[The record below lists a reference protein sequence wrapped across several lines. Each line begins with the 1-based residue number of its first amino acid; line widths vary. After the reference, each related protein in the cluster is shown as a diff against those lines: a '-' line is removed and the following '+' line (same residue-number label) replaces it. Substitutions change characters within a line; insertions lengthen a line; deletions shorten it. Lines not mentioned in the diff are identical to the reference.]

1 MKPTDFQVAG
11 IFPTPIYIAQR
22 ETEFDNTVLS
32 ATEQKE
38 IEEIIENGMM
48 ETNDTHP
55 ELRTMSKNK
64 YIFNDGKLKDI
75 KEFCEDHIDNYVKEV
90 MNPRDDLEFYITQSW
105 LNYTKLGGSHG
116 MHTHQNSMISGVF
129 YLSSSKGNGLSFF
142 DPNMRIKRILKIE
155 SSLENP
161 SQWSGEV
168 ITAGLDTNKLVLF
181 PSWLGHA
188 VDPNPEQTT
197 TRLSLAFNVFFAG
210 TIGIE
215 NDLTELIL
223 K

>member
-22 ETEFDNTVLS
+22 EIGLDNSGLTE
-32 ATEQKE
+32 TEDKE

-48 ETNDTHP
+48 STNDTHP
-55 ELRTMSKNK
+55 ELRSMSEDK
-64 YIFNDGKLKDI
+64 YIFNDKLQDI

-90 MNPRDDLEFYITQSW
+90 HNPRKDLEFYITQSW

-116 MHTHQNSMISGVF
+116 MHTHQNSWISGVF
-129 YLSSSKGNGLSFF
+129 YLSAPEGNGISFY
-142 DPNMRIKRILKIE
+142 DPNMRIKRILKID

-161 SQWSGEV
+161 SQWQGEK
-168 ITAGLDTNKLVLF
+168 ITVPLETNQLVLF

-188 VDPNPEQTT
+188 VDPNPEQNI
-197 TRLSLAFNVFFAG
+197 TRLSLAFNVFFTG
-210 TIGIE
+210 PIGIE
-215 NDLTELIL
+215 SDLTELIL

>member
-1 MKPTDFQVAG
+1 MKPTDFQIAG

-22 ETEFDNTVLS
+22 EIGLDNSGLTE
-32 ATEQKE
+32 TEDKE

-48 ETNDTHP
+48 ATNDTHP
-55 ELRTMSKNK
+55 ELRSMSEDK
-64 YIFNDGKLKDI
+64 YIFNDKLQDI

-90 MNPRDDLEFYITQSW
+90 HNPRKDLEFYITQSW

-116 MHTHQNSMISGVF
+116 MHTHQNSWISGVF
-129 YLSSSKGNGLSFF
+129 YLSAPEGNGICFY
-142 DPNMRIKRILKIE
+142 DPNMRIKRILKID

-161 SQWSGEV
+161 SQWSGEKINV
-168 ITAGLDTNKLVLF
+168 PLETNKLVLF

-197 TRLSLAFNVFFAG
+197 TRLSLAFNVFFSG

-215 NDLTELIL
+215 SDLTELIL

>member
-22 ETEFDNTVLS
+22 EIGLDNSGLTE
-32 ATEQKE
+32 TEDKE

-48 ETNDTHP
+48 ATNDTHP
-55 ELRTMSKNK
+55 ELRSMSEDK
-64 YIFNDGKLKDI
+64 YIFNDKLQDI

-90 MNPRDDLEFYITQSW
+90 HNPRKDLEFYITQSW

-116 MHTHQNSMISGVF
+116 MHNHQNSFISGVF
-129 YLSSSKGNGLSFF
+129 YLSAPEGNGISFY
-142 DPNMRIKRILKIE
+142 DPNMRIKRILKID

-161 SQWSGEV
+161 SQWQGEK
-168 ITAGLDTNKLVLF
+168 ITVPLETNQLVLF

-197 TRLSLAFNVFFAG
+197 TRLSLAFNVFFTG
-210 TIGIE
+210 PIGIE
-215 NDLTELIL
+215 SDLTELIL

>member
-22 ETEFDNTVLS
+22 EIGLDNSGLTE
-32 ATEQKE
+32 TEDKE

-48 ETNDTHP
+48 ATNDTHP
-55 ELRTMSKNK
+55 ELRSMSEDK
-64 YIFNDGKLKDI
+64 YIFNDKLQDI

-90 MNPRDDLEFYITQSW
+90 HNPRKDLEFYITQSW

-116 MHTHQNSMISGVF
+116 MHTHQNSWISGVF
-129 YLSSSKGNGLSFF
+129 YLSAPEGNGICFY
-142 DPNMRIKRILKIE
+142 DPNMRIKRILKID

-161 SQWSGEV
+161 SQWSGEK
-168 ITAGLDTNKLVLF
+168 ITVPLKTNQLVLF

-197 TRLSLAFNVFFAG
+197 TRLSLAFNVFFTG
-210 TIGIE
+210 PIGIE
-215 NDLTELIL
+215 SDLTELIL

>member
-22 ETEFDNTVLS
+22 EIGLDNSGLTE
-32 ATEQKE
+32 TEDKE

-48 ETNDTHP
+48 ATNDTHP
-55 ELRTMSKNK
+55 ELRSMSEDK
-64 YIFNDGKLKDI
+64 YIFNDKLQDI

-90 MNPRDDLEFYITQSW
+90 HNPRKDLEFYITQSW

-116 MHTHQNSMISGVF
+116 MHTHQNSWISGVF
-129 YLSSSKGNGLSFF
+129 YLSAPEGNGICFY
-142 DPNMRIKRILKIE
+142 DPNMRIKRILKID

-161 SQWSGEV
+161 SQWQGEK
-168 ITAGLDTNKLVLF
+168 ITVPLKTNQLVLF

-197 TRLSLAFNVFFAG
+197 TRLSLAFNVFFTG
-210 TIGIE
+210 PIGIE
-215 NDLTELIL
+215 SDLTELIL

>member
-1 MKPTDFQVAG
+1 MKPTDFQIAG

-22 ETEFDNTVLS
+22 EIGLDNSVLS

-48 ETNDTHP
+48 ATNDTHP
-55 ELRTMSKNK
+55 ELRSMSEDK
-64 YIFNDGKLKDI
+64 YIFNDKLQDI

-90 MNPRDDLEFYITQSW
+90 HNPRKDLEFYITQSW

-116 MHTHQNSMISGVF
+116 MHTHQNSWISGVF
-129 YLSSSKGNGLSFF
+129 YLSAPEGNGISFY
-142 DPNMRIKRILKIE
+142 DPNMRIKRILKID

-161 SQWSGEV
+161 SQWQGEK
-168 ITAGLDTNKLVLF
+168 ITVPLETNQLVLF

-197 TRLSLAFNVFFAG
+197 TRLSLAFNVFFTG
-210 TIGIE
+210 PIGIE
-215 NDLTELIL
+215 SDLTELIL

>member
-22 ETEFDNTVLS
+22 EIGLDNSGLTE
-32 ATEQKE
+32 TEDKE

-48 ETNDTHP
+48 ATNDTHP
-55 ELRTMSKNK
+55 ELRSMSEDK
-64 YIFNDGKLKDI
+64 YIFNDKLQDI

-90 MNPRDDLEFYITQSW
+90 HNPRKDLEFYITQSW

-129 YLSSSKGNGLSFF
+129 YLSSPKGNGLSFF
-142 DPNMRIKRILKIE
+142 DPNMRIKRILKID

-161 SQWSGEV
+161 SQWQGEK
-168 ITAGLDTNKLVLF
+168 ITVPLETNQLVLF

-197 TRLSLAFNVFFAG
+197 TRLSLAFNVFFTG
-210 TIGIE
+210 PIGIE
-215 NDLTELIL
+215 SDLTELIL

>member
-22 ETEFDNTVLS
+22 EIGLDNSGLTE
-32 ATEQKE
+32 TEDKE
-38 IEEIIENGMM
+38 IEEIIEHGMM
-48 ETNDTHP
+48 ATNDTHP
-55 ELRTMSKNK
+55 ELRSMSEDK
-64 YIFNDGKLKDI
+64 YIFNDKLQDI

-90 MNPRDDLEFYITQSW
+90 HNPRKDLEFYITQSW

-116 MHTHQNSMISGVF
+116 MHTHQNSWISGVF
-129 YLSSSKGNGLSFF
+129 YLSAPEGNGICFY
-142 DPNMRIKRILKIE
+142 DPNMRIKRILKID

-161 SQWSGEV
+161 SQWSGEKINV
-168 ITAGLDTNKLVLF
+168 PLETNKLVLF

-215 NDLTELIL
+215 SDLTELIL

>member
-22 ETEFDNTVLS
+22 EIGLDNSGLTE
-32 ATEQKE
+32 TEDKE
-38 IEEIIENGMM
+38 IEEIIEHGMM
-48 ETNDTHP
+48 ATNDTHP
-55 ELRTMSKNK
+55 ELRSMSEDK
-64 YIFNDGKLKDI
+64 YIFNDKLQDI

-90 MNPRDDLEFYITQSW
+90 HNPRKDLEFYITQSW

-116 MHTHQNSMISGVF
+116 MHTHQNSWISGVF
-129 YLSSSKGNGLSFF
+129 YLSAPEGNGICFY
-142 DPNMRIKRILKIE
+142 DPNMRIKRILKID

-161 SQWSGEV
+161 SQWQGEK
-168 ITAGLDTNKLVLF
+168 ITVPLETNQLVLF

-197 TRLSLAFNVFFAG
+197 TRLSLAFNVFFTG
-210 TIGIE
+210 PIGIE
-215 NDLTELIL
+215 SDLTELIL

>member
-22 ETEFDNTVLS
+22 EIGLDNSGLTE
-32 ATEQKE
+32 TEDKE

-48 ETNDTHP
+48 ATNDTHP
-55 ELRTMSKNK
+55 ELRSMSEDK
-64 YIFNDGKLKDI
+64 YIFNDKLQDI

-90 MNPRDDLEFYITQSW
+90 HNPRKDLEFYITQSW

-116 MHTHQNSMISGVF
+116 MHTHQNSWISGVF
-129 YLSSSKGNGLSFF
+129 YLSAPEGNGICFY
-142 DPNMRIKRILKIE
+142 DPNMRIKRILKID

-161 SQWSGEV
+161 SQWQGEKLTV
-168 ITAGLDTNKLVLF
+168 PLKTNQLVLF

-197 TRLSLAFNVFFAG
+197 TRLSLAFNVFFTG
-210 TIGIE
+210 PIGIE
-215 NDLTELIL
+215 SDLTELIL

>member
-22 ETEFDNTVLS
+22 EIGLDNSGLTE
-32 ATEQKE
+32 TEDKE

-48 ETNDTHP
+48 ATNDTHP
-55 ELRTMSKNK
+55 ELRSMSEDK
-64 YIFNDGKLKDI
+64 YIFNDKLQDI

-90 MNPRDDLEFYITQSW
+90 HNPRKDLEFYITQSW

-116 MHTHQNSMISGVF
+116 MHTHQNSWISGVF
-129 YLSSSKGNGLSFF
+129 CLSAPEGNGICFY
-142 DPNMRIKRILKIE
+142 DPNMRIKRILKID

-161 SQWSGEV
+161 SQWQGEK
-168 ITAGLDTNKLVLF
+168 ITVPLETNQLVLF

-188 VDPNPEQTT
+188 VDPNSEQTT
-197 TRLSLAFNVFFAG
+197 TRLSLAFNVFFTG
-210 TIGIE
+210 SIGIE
-215 NDLTELIL
+215 SDLTELIL

>member
-22 ETEFDNTVLS
+22 EIGLDNSGLTE
-32 ATEQKE
+32 TEDKE

-48 ETNDTHP
+48 ATNDTHP
-55 ELRTMSKNK
+55 ELRSMSEDK
-64 YIFNDGKLKDI
+64 YIFNDKLQDI

-90 MNPRDDLEFYITQSW
+90 HNPRKDLEFYITQSW

-116 MHTHQNSMISGVF
+116 MHTHQNSWISGVF
-129 YLSSSKGNGLSFF
+129 YLSAPEGNGICFY
-142 DPNMRIKRILKIE
+142 DPNMRIKRILKID

-161 SQWSGEV
+161 SQWQGEK
-168 ITAGLDTNKLVLF
+168 ITVPLETNQLVLF

-197 TRLSLAFNVFFAG
+197 TRLSLAFNVFFTG

-215 NDLTELIL
+215 SDLTELIL

>member
-22 ETEFDNTVLS
+22 EIGLDNSGLTE
-32 ATEQKE
+32 TEDKE

-48 ETNDTHP
+48 ATNDTHP
-55 ELRTMSKNK
+55 ELRSMSEDK
-64 YIFNDGKLKDI
+64 YIFNDKLQDI

-90 MNPRDDLEFYITQSW
+90 HNPRKDLEFYITQSW

-116 MHTHQNSMISGVF
+116 MHTHQNSWISGVF
-129 YLSSSKGNGLSFF
+129 YLSAPEGNGICFY
-142 DPNMRIKRILKIE
+142 DPNMRIKRILKID

-161 SQWSGEV
+161 SQWQGEK
-168 ITAGLDTNKLVLF
+168 ITVPLETNQLVLF

-188 VDPNPEQTT
+188 VDPNPEQNI
-197 TRLSLAFNVFFAG
+197 TRLSLAFNVFFTG
-210 TIGIE
+210 PIGIE
-215 NDLTELIL
+215 SDLTELIL

>member
-1 MKPTDFQVAG
+1 MKPTDFQIAG

-22 ETEFDNTVLS
+22 EIGLDNSGLTE
-32 ATEQKE
+32 TEDKE
-38 IEEIIENGMM
+38 IEEIIEHGMM
-48 ETNDTHP
+48 ATNDTHP
-55 ELRTMSKNK
+55 ELRSMSEDK
-64 YIFNDGKLKDI
+64 YIFNDKLQDI

-90 MNPRDDLEFYITQSW
+90 HNPRKDLEFYITQSW

-116 MHTHQNSMISGVF
+116 MHTHQNSWISGVF
-129 YLSSSKGNGLSFF
+129 YLSAPEGNGICFY
-142 DPNMRIKRILKIE
+142 DPNMRIKRILKID

-161 SQWSGEV
+161 SQWQGEKLTV
-168 ITAGLDTNKLVLF
+168 PLKTNQLVLF

-197 TRLSLAFNVFFAG
+197 TRLSLAFNVFFTG
-210 TIGIE
+210 PIGIE
-215 NDLTELIL
+215 SDLTELIL

>member
-22 ETEFDNTVLS
+22 EIGLDNSGLTE
-32 ATEQKE
+32 TEDKE

-48 ETNDTHP
+48 ATNDTHP
-55 ELRTMSKNK
+55 ELRSMSEDK
-64 YIFNDGKLKDI
+64 YIFNDKLQDI

-90 MNPRDDLEFYITQSW
+90 HNPRKDLEFYITQSW

-116 MHTHQNSMISGVF
+116 MHTHQNSWISGVF
-129 YLSSSKGNGLSFF
+129 YLSAPEGNGICFY
-142 DPNMRIKRILKIE
+142 DPNMRIKRILKID

-161 SQWSGEV
+161 SQWSGEK
-168 ITAGLDTNKLVLF
+168 ITVPLETNKLVLF

-197 TRLSLAFNVFFAG
+197 TRLSLAFNVFFTG

-215 NDLTELIL
+215 SDLTELIL

>member
-1 MKPTDFQVAG
+1 
-11 IFPTPIYIAQR
+11 
-22 ETEFDNTVLS
+22 
-32 ATEQKE
+32 
-38 IEEIIENGMM
+38 
-48 ETNDTHP
+48 
-55 ELRTMSKNK
+55 
-64 YIFNDGKLKDI
+64 
-75 KEFCEDHIDNYVKEV
+75 
-90 MNPRDDLEFYITQSW
+90 
-105 LNYTKLGGSHG
+105 
-116 MHTHQNSMISGVF
+116 
-129 YLSSSKGNGLSFF
+129 
-142 DPNMRIKRILKIE
+142 MRIKRILKIE

-161 SQWSGEV
+161 SQWSGEKLTV
-168 ITAGLDTNKLVLF
+168 PLETNQLVLF

>member
-22 ETEFDNTVLS
+22 EIGLDNSGLTE
-32 ATEQKE
+32 TEDKE
-38 IEEIIENGMM
+38 IEGIIEQGMM
-48 ETNDTHP
+48 ATNDTHP
-55 ELRTMSKNK
+55 ELRSMSEDK
-64 YIFNDGKLKDI
+64 YIFNDKLQDI

-90 MNPRDDLEFYITQSW
+90 HNPRKDLEFYITQSW

-116 MHTHQNSMISGVF
+116 MHTHQNSWISGVF
-129 YLSSSKGNGLSFF
+129 YLSAPEGNGISFY
-142 DPNMRIKRILKIE
+142 DPNMRIKRILKID

-161 SQWSGEV
+161 SQWQGEKLTV
-168 ITAGLDTNKLVLF
+168 PLKTNQLVLF

-188 VDPNPEQTT
+188 VDPNPEQNI
-197 TRLSLAFNVFFAG
+197 TRLSLAFNVFFTG
-210 TIGIE
+210 SIGIE
-215 NDLTELIL
+215 SDLTELIL

>member
-22 ETEFDNTVLS
+22 EIGLDNSGLTE
-32 ATEQKE
+32 TEDKE

-48 ETNDTHP
+48 ATNDTHP
-55 ELRTMSKNK
+55 ELRSMSEDK
-64 YIFNDGKLKDI
+64 YIFNDKLQDI

-90 MNPRDDLEFYITQSW
+90 HNPRKDLEFYITQSW

-116 MHTHQNSMISGVF
+116 MHTHQNSWISGVF
-129 YLSSSKGNGLSFF
+129 YLSAPEGNGICFY
-142 DPNMRIKRILKIE
+142 DPNMRIKRILKID

-161 SQWSGEV
+161 SQWSGEKINV
-168 ITAGLDTNKLVLF
+168 PLETNKLVLF

-197 TRLSLAFNVFFAG
+197 TRLSLAFNVFFTG
-210 TIGIE
+210 PIGIE
-215 NDLTELIL
+215 SDLTELIL

>member
-1 MKPTDFQVAG
+1 MKPTDFQIAG
-11 IFPTPIYIAQR
+11 IYPTPIYIAQR
-22 ETEFDNTVLS
+22 EIGLDNSGLTE
-32 ATEQKE
+32 TEDKE
-38 IEEIIENGMM
+38 IEEIIEHGMM
-48 ETNDTHP
+48 ATNDTHP
-55 ELRTMSKNK
+55 ELRSMSEDK
-64 YIFNDGKLKDI
+64 YIFNDKLQDI

-90 MNPRDDLEFYITQSW
+90 HNPRKDLEFYITQSW

-116 MHTHQNSMISGVF
+116 MHTHQNSWISGVF
-129 YLSSSKGNGLSFF
+129 YLSAQEGNGICFY
-142 DPNMRIKRILKIE
+142 DPNMRIKRILKID

-161 SQWSGEV
+161 SQWQGEK
-168 ITAGLDTNKLVLF
+168 ITVPLETNQLVLF

-215 NDLTELIL
+215 SDLTELIL

>member
-22 ETEFDNTVLS
+22 EIGLDNSGLTE
-32 ATEQKE
+32 TEDKE

-48 ETNDTHP
+48 ATNDTHP
-55 ELRTMSKNK
+55 ELRSMSEDK
-64 YIFNDGKLKDI
+64 YIFNDKLQDI

-90 MNPRDDLEFYITQSW
+90 HNPRKDLEFYITQSW

-116 MHTHQNSMISGVF
+116 MHTHQNSWISGVF
-129 YLSSSKGNGLSFF
+129 YLSAPEGNGISFY
-142 DPNMRIKRILKIE
+142 DPNMRIKRILKID

-161 SQWSGEV
+161 SQWQGEK
-168 ITAGLDTNKLVLF
+168 ITVPLETNQLVLF

-197 TRLSLAFNVFFAG
+197 TRLSLAFNVFFTG
-210 TIGIE
+210 PIGIE
-215 NDLTELIL
+215 SDLTELIL

>member
-22 ETEFDNTVLS
+22 EIGLDNSGLTE
-32 ATEQKE
+32 TEDKE

-48 ETNDTHP
+48 ATNDTHP
-55 ELRTMSKNK
+55 ELRSMSEDK
-64 YIFNDGKLKDI
+64 YIFNDKLQDI

-90 MNPRDDLEFYITQSW
+90 HNPRKDLEFYITQSW

-116 MHTHQNSMISGVF
+116 MHTHQNSWISGVF
-129 YLSSSKGNGLSFF
+129 YLSAPEGNGISFY
-142 DPNMRIKRILKIE
+142 DPNMRIKRILKID

-161 SQWSGEV
+161 SQWSGEK
-168 ITAGLDTNKLVLF
+168 ITVPLKTNQLVLF

-197 TRLSLAFNVFFAG
+197 TRLSLAFNVFFTG
-210 TIGIE
+210 PIGIE
-215 NDLTELIL
+215 SDLTELIL

>member
-22 ETEFDNTVLS
+22 EIGLDNSGLTE
-32 ATEQKE
+32 TEDKE
-38 IEEIIENGMM
+38 IEGIIEQGMM
-48 ETNDTHP
+48 ATNDTHP
-55 ELRTMSKNK
+55 ELRSMSEDK
-64 YIFNDGKLKDI
+64 YIFNDKLQDI

-90 MNPRDDLEFYITQSW
+90 HNPRKDLEFYITQSW

-116 MHTHQNSMISGVF
+116 MHTHQNSWISGVF
-129 YLSSSKGNGLSFF
+129 YLSAPEGNGICFY
-142 DPNMRIKRILKIE
+142 DPNMRIKRILKID

-161 SQWSGEV
+161 SQWQGEK
-168 ITAGLDTNKLVLF
+168 ITVPLETNQLVLF

-197 TRLSLAFNVFFAG
+197 TRLSLAFNVFFTG
-210 TIGIE
+210 PIGIE
-215 NDLTELIL
+215 SDLTELIL

>member
-22 ETEFDNTVLS
+22 EIGLDNSGLTE
-32 ATEQKE
+32 TEDKE

-48 ETNDTHP
+48 ATNDTHP
-55 ELRTMSKNK
+55 ELRSMSEDK
-64 YIFNDGKLKDI
+64 YIFNDKLQDI

-90 MNPRDDLEFYITQSW
+90 HNPRKDLEFYITQSW

-116 MHTHQNSMISGVF
+116 MHTHQNSWISGVF
-129 YLSSSKGNGLSFF
+129 YLSAPEGNGISFY
-142 DPNMRIKRILKIE
+142 DPNMRIKRILKID

-161 SQWSGEV
+161 SQWQGEK
-168 ITAGLDTNKLVLF
+168 ITVPLKTNQLVLF

-188 VDPNPEQTT
+188 VDPNPEQNI
-197 TRLSLAFNVFFAG
+197 TRLSLAFNVFFTG
-210 TIGIE
+210 PIGIE
-215 NDLTELIL
+215 SDLTELIL

>member
-1 MKPTDFQVAG
+1 MKPTDFQIAG

-22 ETEFDNTVLS
+22 EIGLDNSGLTE
-32 ATEQKE
+32 TEDKE

-48 ETNDTHP
+48 ATNDTHP
-55 ELRTMSKNK
+55 ELRSMSEDK
-64 YIFNDGKLKDI
+64 YIFNDKLQDI

-90 MNPRDDLEFYITQSW
+90 HNPRKDLEFYITQSW

-129 YLSSSKGNGLSFF
+129 YLSSPKGNGLSFF
-142 DPNMRIKRILKIE
+142 DPNMRIKRILKID

-161 SQWSGEV
+161 SQWQGEK
-168 ITAGLDTNKLVLF
+168 ITVPLETNQLVLF

-197 TRLSLAFNVFFAG
+197 TRLSLAFNVFFTG
-210 TIGIE
+210 PIGIE
-215 NDLTELIL
+215 SDLTELIL

>member
-22 ETEFDNTVLS
+22 EIGLDNSGLTE
-32 ATEQKE
+32 TEDKE

-48 ETNDTHP
+48 ATNDTHP
-55 ELRTMSKNK
+55 ELRSMSEDK
-64 YIFNDGKLKDI
+64 YIFNDKLQDI

-90 MNPRDDLEFYITQSW
+90 HNPRKDLEFYITQSW

-116 MHTHQNSMISGVF
+116 MHTHQNSWISGVF
-129 YLSSSKGNGLSFF
+129 YLSAPEGNGICFY
-142 DPNMRIKRILKIE
+142 DPNMRIKRILKID

-161 SQWSGEV
+161 SQWQGEK
-168 ITAGLDTNKLVLF
+168 ITVPLKTNQLVLF

-188 VDPNPEQTT
+188 VDPNPEQNM
-197 TRLSLAFNVFFAG
+197 TRLSLAFNVFFTG
-210 TIGIE
+210 PIGIE
-215 NDLTELIL
+215 SDLTELIL

>member
-22 ETEFDNTVLS
+22 EIGLDNSGLTE
-32 ATEQKE
+32 TEDKE

-48 ETNDTHP
+48 ATNDTHP
-55 ELRTMSKNK
+55 ELRSMSEDK
-64 YIFNDGKLKDI
+64 YIFNDKLQDI

-90 MNPRDDLEFYITQSW
+90 HNPRKDLEFYITQSW

-116 MHTHQNSMISGVF
+116 MHTHQNSWISGVF
-129 YLSSSKGNGLSFF
+129 YLSAPEGNGISFY
-142 DPNMRIKRILKIE
+142 DPNMRIKRILKID

-161 SQWSGEV
+161 SQWSGEKINV
-168 ITAGLDTNKLVLF
+168 PLETNKLVLF

-197 TRLSLAFNVFFAG
+197 TRLSLAFNVFFSG

-215 NDLTELIL
+215 SDLTELIL

>member
-22 ETEFDNTVLS
+22 EIGLDNSGLTE
-32 ATEQKE
+32 TEDKE
-38 IEEIIENGMM
+38 IEEIIEHGMM
-48 ETNDTHP
+48 ATNDTHP
-55 ELRTMSKNK
+55 ELRSMSEDK
-64 YIFNDGKLKDI
+64 YIFNDKLQDI

-90 MNPRDDLEFYITQSW
+90 HNPRKDLEFYITQSW

-116 MHTHQNSMISGVF
+116 MHTHQNSWISGVF
-129 YLSSSKGNGLSFF
+129 YLSAPEGNGISFY
-142 DPNMRIKRILKIE
+142 DPNMIIKRILKID

-161 SQWSGEV
+161 SQWQGEKLTV
-168 ITAGLDTNKLVLF
+168 PLKTNQLVLF

-188 VDPNPEQTT
+188 VDPNPEQNI
-197 TRLSLAFNVFFAG
+197 TRLSLAFNVFFTG
-210 TIGIE
+210 PIGIE
-215 NDLTELIL
+215 SDLTELIL

>member
-1 MKPTDFQVAG
+1 MKPTDFQIAG

-22 ETEFDNTVLS
+22 EIGLDNSGLTE
-32 ATEQKE
+32 TEDKE
-38 IEEIIENGMM
+38 IEDIIENGMM
-48 ETNDTHP
+48 ATNDTHP
-55 ELRTMSKNK
+55 ELRSMSEDK
-64 YIFNDGKLKDI
+64 YIFNDKLQDI

-90 MNPRDDLEFYITQSW
+90 HNPRKDLEFYITQSW

-116 MHTHQNSMISGVF
+116 MHTHQNSWISGVF
-129 YLSSSKGNGLSFF
+129 YLSAPEGNGISFY
-142 DPNMRIKRILKIE
+142 DPNMRIKRILKID

-161 SQWSGEV
+161 SQWSGEKINV
-168 ITAGLDTNKLVLF
+168 PLETNKLVLF

-197 TRLSLAFNVFFAG
+197 TRLSLAFNVFFTG
-210 TIGIE
+210 PIGIE
-215 NDLTELIL
+215 SDLTELIL

>member
-22 ETEFDNTVLS
+22 EIGLDNSGLTE
-32 ATEQKE
+32 TEDKE
-38 IEEIIENGMM
+38 IEEIIEHGMM
-48 ETNDTHP
+48 ATNDTHP
-55 ELRTMSKNK
+55 ELRSMSEDK
-64 YIFNDGKLKDI
+64 YIFNDKLQDI

-90 MNPRDDLEFYITQSW
+90 HNPRKDLEFYITQSW

-116 MHTHQNSMISGVF
+116 MHTHQNSWISGVF
-129 YLSSSKGNGLSFF
+129 YLSAPEGNGICFY
-142 DPNMRIKRILKIE
+142 DPNMRIKRILKID

-161 SQWSGEV
+161 SQWQGEK
-168 ITAGLDTNKLVLF
+168 ITVPLKTNQLVLF

-197 TRLSLAFNVFFAG
+197 TRLSLAFNVFFTG
-210 TIGIE
+210 PIGIE
-215 NDLTELIL
+215 SDLTELIL

>member
-1 MKPTDFQVAG
+1 
-11 IFPTPIYIAQR
+11 
-22 ETEFDNTVLS
+22 
-32 ATEQKE
+32 
-38 IEEIIENGMM
+38 
-48 ETNDTHP
+48 
-55 ELRTMSKNK
+55 
-64 YIFNDGKLKDI
+64 
-75 KEFCEDHIDNYVKEV
+75 
-90 MNPRDDLEFYITQSW
+90 
-105 LNYTKLGGSHG
+105 
-116 MHTHQNSMISGVF
+116 
-129 YLSSSKGNGLSFF
+129 
-142 DPNMRIKRILKIE
+142 MRIKRILKID

-161 SQWSGEV
+161 SQWSGEK
-168 ITAGLDTNKLVLF
+168 ITVPLETNKLVLF

>member
-22 ETEFDNTVLS
+22 EIGLDNSGLTE
-32 ATEQKE
+32 TEDKE

-48 ETNDTHP
+48 ATNDTHP
-55 ELRTMSKNK
+55 ELRSMSEDK
-64 YIFNDGKLKDI
+64 YIFNDKLQDI

-90 MNPRDDLEFYITQSW
+90 HNPRKDLEFYITQSW

-116 MHTHQNSMISGVF
+116 MHTHQNSWISGVF
-129 YLSSSKGNGLSFF
+129 YLSAPEGNGICFY
-142 DPNMRIKRILKIE
+142 DPNMRIKRILKID

-161 SQWSGEV
+161 SQWQGEK
-168 ITAGLDTNKLVLF
+168 ITVPLETNQLVLF

-188 VDPNPEQTT
+188 VDPNPEQNI
-197 TRLSLAFNVFFAG
+197 TRLSLAFNVFFTG
-210 TIGIE
+210 SIGIE
-215 NDLTELIL
+215 SDLTELIL

>member
-1 MKPTDFQVAG
+1 MSN
-11 IFPTPIYIAQR
+11 I
-22 ETEFDNTVLS
+22 L
-32 ATEQKE
+32 
-38 IEEIIENGMM
+38 IIKHGSLGDLIQANGA
-48 ETNDTHP
+48 
-55 ELRTMSKNK
+55 
-64 YIFNDGKLKDI
+64 IKDI

-181 PSWLGHA
+181 PSWLDHA
-188 VDPNPEQTT
+188 VKPNLTQTS

>member
-22 ETEFDNTVLS
+22 EIGLDNSGLTE
-32 ATEQKE
+32 TEDKE

-48 ETNDTHP
+48 ATNDTHP
-55 ELRTMSKNK
+55 ELRSMSEDK
-64 YIFNDGKLKDI
+64 YIFNDKLQDI

-90 MNPRDDLEFYITQSW
+90 HNPRKDLEFYITQSW

-116 MHTHQNSMISGVF
+116 MHTHQNSWISGVF
-129 YLSSSKGNGLSFF
+129 YLSAPEGNGICFY
-142 DPNMRIKRILKIE
+142 DPNMRIKRILKID

-161 SQWSGEV
+161 SQWQGEK
-168 ITAGLDTNKLVLF
+168 ITVPLETNQLVLF

-197 TRLSLAFNVFFAG
+197 TRLSLAFNVFFTG
-210 TIGIE
+210 PIGIE
-215 NDLTELIL
+215 SDLTELIL

>member
-22 ETEFDNTVLS
+22 EIGLDNSGLTE
-32 ATEQKE
+32 TEDKE

-48 ETNDTHP
+48 ATNDTHP
-55 ELRTMSKNK
+55 ELRSMSEDK
-64 YIFNDGKLKDI
+64 YIFNDKLQDI

-90 MNPRDDLEFYITQSW
+90 HNPRKDLEFYITQSW

-116 MHTHQNSMISGVF
+116 MHTHQNSWISGVF
-129 YLSSSKGNGLSFF
+129 YLSAPEGNGISFY
-142 DPNMRIKRILKIE
+142 DPNMRIKRILKID

-161 SQWSGEV
+161 SQWSGEK
-168 ITAGLDTNKLVLF
+168 ITVPLKTNQLVLF

-188 VDPNPEQTT
+188 VDPNPEQNI
-197 TRLSLAFNVFFAG
+197 TRLSLAFNVFFTG
-210 TIGIE
+210 PIGIE
-215 NDLTELIL
+215 SDLTELIL